1 MCPVTLFD
9 TWEAAKKANPQYQ
22 KFFADPKK
30 FAKVNQFNSSKVMAA
45 LKDYESNG
53 SGKYRSPQERATFKN
68 AVLLACNAPEN
79 ARNVRIVDVRKE
91 ERCDSCHIEFGSD
104 KADGGEQTFIGV
116 TDEIGHVG
124 GGVLMET
131 TSIISISDDGD
142 WAAFNLETGADS
154 DSHKVQQAPLHL
166 LLATRVEPATESDI
180 IEYKMGARDE
190 AVAKI
195 SEEDIGEEEF
205 KTGCLV
211 RLRMPYGSEYVVPYT
226 KVQGR
231 ILADTGST
239 TTLINED
246 FAIRRGLE
254 LLDNPKEITL
264 RDVNNGYSTLTKQC
278 YLRLTLT
285 TIWGDHI
292 TATLQALCV
301 KDLRHDLLLG
311 MRDLHRYKVSVMPHR
326 GEAQMQ
332 IGEDIEVFP
341 MLDCDQI
348 KKLQDMTKE
357 GGDEC

>member
-9 TWEAAKKANPQYQ
+9 TWDAAKKANPQYQ

-30 FAKVNQFNSSKVMAA
+30 FAKVNQFNSSKVLAA
-45 LKDYESNG
+45 LKDYENSG
-53 SGKYRSPQERATFKN
+53 SGKYRSPQERASFKN
-68 AVLLACNAPEN
+68 AALLVCNAPEN
-79 ARNVRIVDVRKE
+79 ARNVRVVDVRKE
-91 ERCDSCHIEFGSD
+91 ERCDSCHIEFGPS
-104 KADGGEQTFIGV
+104 KDGSEYTFNGV
-116 TDEIGHVG
+116 TDELGFAG
-124 GGVLMET
+124 GEVQLMET
-131 TSIISISDDGD
+131 RSLISISDDGD
-142 WAAFNLETGADS
+142 WAAFNLETEDEL
-154 DSHKVQQAPLHL
+154 DSHRPQQAPLHL
-166 LLATRVEPATESDI
+166 LLATRVESATEDDI
-180 IEYKMGARDE
+180 REYKKGARDE

-195 SEEDIGEEEF
+195 NEEDIGEEEF

-254 LLDNPKEITL
+254 LMDSPKEITL

-326 GEAQMQ
+326 GEVQMQ
-332 IGEDIEVFP
+332 VGEDIEIFP

-357 GGDEC
+357 GSDEC